1 MCASCF
7 VLMHQLD
14 GTIRRGHGAARTR
27 QEAAHIGRYGA
38 RRSCELYGLIYEAV
52 SARGTALRPMLLRV
66 CGSVLYMSAFGVV
79 YGSDRTARTK

>member
-14 GTIRRGHGAARTR
+14 GTIRSGHGAARTH
-27 QEAAHIGRYGA
+27 QETGRIG
-38 RRSCELYGLIYEAV
+38 LYGRACRASSPGLICEAV

-66 CGSVLYMSAFGVV
+66 CGSVLYMSAIGVV